1 MGLKGV
7 VGSFITHLVEMLIFY
22 PFGAFIFCLEI
33 TALGYRWR
41 IVVIVVDIACGLGIT
56 ETNHIG

>member
-1 MGLKGV
+1 
-7 VGSFITHLVEMLIFY
+7 MLIEY
-22 PFGAFIFCLEI
+22 PFVHLFSVLEI

>member
-7 VGSFITHLVEMLIFY
+7 VGFYIAHLVENVDYISIV
-22 PFGAFIFCLEI
+22 AFIFCIEI

-41 IVVIVVDIACGLGIT
+41 IVVIVVDNA
-56 ETNHIG
+56 